1 VRLVDLIIK
10 IYNLKLI
17 KTWINSTTKWN
28 KNHCQTQQPF
38 LYGIIGL
45 ILGIVA
51 LVLANKDKKLY
62 TEFPGVYTEASFKNM
77 NAGRICAVIGLIL
90 SALYV
95 LFYIVLIAVF
105 GISTLGNPQELM
117 DRINDLKK

>member
-1 VRLVDLIIK
+1 MDQLNNQMEQKPLPNATAVLVLGILSIV
-10 IYNLKLI
+10 LCL
-17 KTWINSTTKWN
+17 
-28 KNHCQTQQPF
+28 C
-38 LYGIIGL
+38 YGIVGL

-51 LVLANKDKKLY
+51 LVLAKKDKKLY
-62 TEFPGVYTEASFKNM
+62 TEFPGAYTEASFKNM

-95 LFYIVLIAVF
+95 LFYIVLIAAF
-105 GISTLGNPQELM
+105 GVSTLGNPQELM